1 MRMNYLVLV
10 NKNKKI
16 PDDYDISNHLVKI
29 QNHYD
34 KDHYYLI
41 EENAYKMFEEL
52 RSDLLKNDNIRIEL
66 TSAYRSIERQQ
77 DIWNQFL
84 ELYGE
89 EYNKTHVAVPG
100 YSEHHTGLCLDIGV
114 VINDELI
121 DDIKLYDYDDINR
134 VIISKLSKYGF
145 ILRYPEGKEDKTGY
159 KYETWHFRYLND
171 IEIAKY
177 IMDHNLCL
185 EEYLE
190 ERCD

>member
-1 MRMNYLVLV
+1 MNYLVLV
-10 NKNKKI
+10 NKNIKI
-16 PDDYDISNHLVKI
+16 PDDYDISDHLVKI

-89 EYNKTHVAVPG
+89 EYNKAHVAVPG
-100 YSEHHTGLCLDIGV
+100 YSEHHTGLCLDIGI
-114 VINDELI
+114 VINEGDIVTNLI
-121 DDIKLYDYDDINR
+121 N
-134 VIISKLSKYGF
+134 
-145 ILRYPEGKEDKTGY
+145 
-159 KYETWHFRYLND
+159 
-171 IEIAKY
+171 
-177 IMDHNLCL
+177 
-185 EEYLE
+185 
-190 ERCD
+190 